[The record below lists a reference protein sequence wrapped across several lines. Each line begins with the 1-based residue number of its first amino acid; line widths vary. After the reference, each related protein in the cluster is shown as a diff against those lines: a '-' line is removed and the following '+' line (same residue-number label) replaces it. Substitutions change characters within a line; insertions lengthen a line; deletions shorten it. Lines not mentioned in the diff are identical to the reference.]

1 MPKAGLE
8 PARRELRLILSQVR
22 LPIPPLRHI
31 KNYNIANDRQ
41 YTIVQEKLSSYGSF
55 LYGVPYYF
63 PLFKDEI
70 IIEASSLVIKISLGL
85 LPILG
90 PMIFTSSIVSIRRAA
105 RV

>member
-1 MPKAGLE
+1 MVPKAGLE

-55 LYGVPYYF
+55 LCGVTV
-63 PLFKDEI
+63 LFS
-70 IIEASSLVIKISLGL
+70 A
-85 LPILG
+85 
-90 PMIFTSSIVSIRRAA
+90 F
-105 RV
+105 